1 MTDPFDLEH
10 IWHPYTSMLNPLPT
24 FKVKRAYGATIELE
38 DGRIISTP
46 MSWYKELQ
54 EANFKQLMDYVFICR
69 ATGIEWPTLDYQLSI
84 ESMLLGQHQQQAA

>member
-1 MTDPFDLEH
+1 MNTLVKGKSVHFDDRYLH
-10 IWHPYTSMLNPLPT
+10 
-24 FKVKRAYGATIELE
+24 VELE

-69 ATGIEWPTLDYQLSI
+69 ATGIEWPTLNYQLSI